1 MNHIEV
7 QCEVPDEPPWCS
19 RLVSYSLKVLDY
31 LQKDKWDVS
40 ILLCGDTYIRDLNKQ
55 YRDKN
60 EATDVLSFESGTFLE
75 DEEDGPRFIAGDIVI
90 SLETLPINAQ
100 YFNVSE
106 DEELRRL
113 VVHGILHLNG
123 MDHSNN
129 NAEQPMLLLQEKIMA
144 ELSGERI
151 LS

>member
-60 EATDVLSFESGTFLE
+60 EATDVLSFELGTFLE